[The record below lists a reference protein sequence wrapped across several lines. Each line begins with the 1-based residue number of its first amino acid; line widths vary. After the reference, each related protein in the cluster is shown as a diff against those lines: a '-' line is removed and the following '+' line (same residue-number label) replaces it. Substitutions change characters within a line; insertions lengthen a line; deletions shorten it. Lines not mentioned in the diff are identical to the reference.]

1 MNTRL
6 IVAALAFSVATITG
20 VGLALAGSTA
30 DLIAVLDGKSEVAQ
44 KDTPATGKAMFWI
57 DHDYKKIEFKV
68 TVRDIENVV
77 EANIHLGKPGEEG
90 PIIATLAGPLQPGK
104 GPKEGVLAQ
113 GSFDAGDLKGPM
125 WPGAEGTRVQD
136 DVYAQ
141 FDELVGT
148 LQSGGAYVNIR
159 TDLGWAPAAPRAGN
173 FTDGEIRGQIM
184 AAPRNAQ

>member
-1 MNTRL
+1 MNGHRL
-6 IVAALAFSVATITG
+6 AATLVFPVAMIVGA
-20 VGLALAGSTA
+20 GLAMAGTSA
-30 DLIAVLDGKSEVAQ
+30 DLIAVLDGQSEVA
-44 KDTPATGKAMFWI
+44 KIDTPASGKAVFWI
-57 DHDYKKIEFKV
+57 NHGHKRIDFKV

-90 PIIATLAGPLQPGK
+90 PIVATLVGPLQPGK

-136 DVYAQ
+136 DDYAL

-159 TDLGWAPAAPRAGN
+159 TDLGWAPAEPRPGN
-173 FTDGEIRGQIM
+173 FTEGEIRGQIL
-184 AAPRNAQ
+184 AAPRHAE